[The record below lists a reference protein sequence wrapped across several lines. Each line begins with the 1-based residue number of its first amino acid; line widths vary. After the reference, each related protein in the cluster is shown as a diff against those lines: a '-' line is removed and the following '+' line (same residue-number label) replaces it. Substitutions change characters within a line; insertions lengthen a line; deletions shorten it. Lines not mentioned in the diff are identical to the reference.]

1 MSSNRKFF
9 KDKRRTKEY
18 DIYIAQKNTWSKAL
32 GVSEQLND
40 KLSNRKY
47 VFAENFTDYIY
58 SMFGEIASVQKNEYK
73 NLPLIPKKT
82 VMSDL
87 DQFKNRF
94 INLYIDMDKSN
105 DEIYSEMKGNL
116 TEMHKRCIEMNK
128 KYNFHYQE

>member
-116 TEMHKRCIEMNK
+116 TEMHKRCIKMNK

>member
-1 MSSNRKFF
+1 MSNNRNFF
-9 KDKRRTKEY
+9 KDKRRAKEC

-58 SMFGEIASVQKNEYK
+58 SMFGEISSVQKNEYK
-73 NLPLIPKKT
+73 NISFVPKKT

-116 TEMHKRCIEMNK
+116 TEMHKLCIKMNK